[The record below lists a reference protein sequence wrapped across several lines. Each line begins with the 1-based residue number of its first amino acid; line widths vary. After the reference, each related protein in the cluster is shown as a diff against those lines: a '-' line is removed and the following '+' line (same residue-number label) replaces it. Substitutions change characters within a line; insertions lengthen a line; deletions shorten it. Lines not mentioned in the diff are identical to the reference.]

1 MGCSL
6 PVLHH
11 LHIQAG
17 LACIFSPAP
26 GRKMMIWIGFKRA
39 EFFQQKKKNAGFC
52 NVFRWSGY
60 ANVNCLS
67 SLCSEKRWFIYFF
80 LKKEKKIEQ
89 VGLQCYVCI
98 PLNAVR
104 SPASC
109 LWLNRVSIDP
119 AELYHIMQSCCLPDS
134 ACALHRPCVHLL
146 TVTGCCASS
155 ASFGF
160 CLHAPMRSHC
170 LDNGTNCL
178 WTWQRNLN
186 SFQCCF

>member
-17 LACIFSPAP
+17 LVCIFSPAQ

-39 EFFQQKKKNAGFC
+39 EFFLQKKRKKC
-52 NVFRWSGY
+52 
-60 ANVNCLS
+60 CLLECVS
-67 SLCSEKRWFIYFF
+67 MKRMCKGQAPLFFMLQKKVIY
-80 LKKEKKIEQ
+80 LTKKKIKQ

-104 SPASC
+104 SPARC

-119 AELYHIMQSCCLPDS
+119 SELYHIMQSCCLLYS
-134 ACALHRPCVHLL
+134 ACALQRLCVHLL
-146 TVTGCCASS
+146 SVTGCFASA

-160 CLHAPMRSHC
+160 CLHAPMHSHC
-170 LDNGTNCL
+170 LDNGTDCL
-178 WTWQRNLN
+178 WMWHSNLS
-186 SFQCCF
+186 SFQCLF

>member
-17 LACIFSPAP
+17 LVCIFSPAQ

-39 EFFQQKKKNAGFC
+39 EFFLQKKMKKM
-52 NVFRWSGY
+52 
-60 ANVNCLS
+60 LS
-67 SLCSEKRWFIYFF
+67 SGMCFDEADVQRSSTFVLYAP
-80 LKKEKKIEQ
+80 KKGDLFNKKKIKQ

-104 SPASC
+104 SPARC

-119 AELYHIMQSCCLPDS
+119 SELYHIMQSCCLLYS
-134 ACALHRPCVHLL
+134 ACALQRLCVHLL
-146 TVTGCCASS
+146 SVTGCFASA

-160 CLHAPMRSHC
+160 CLHAPMHTHC
-170 LDNGTNCL
+170 LDNGTDCL
-178 WTWQRNLN
+178 WMRHSNLS
-186 SFQCCF
+186 SFQCLF